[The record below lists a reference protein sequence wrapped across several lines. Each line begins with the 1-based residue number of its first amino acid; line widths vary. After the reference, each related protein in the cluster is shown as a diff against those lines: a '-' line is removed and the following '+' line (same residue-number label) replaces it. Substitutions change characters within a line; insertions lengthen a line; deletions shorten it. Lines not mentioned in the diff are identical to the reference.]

1 MEQKQMME
9 MLYGGIAD
17 SMTKCGFTV
26 EKQQGESSPVYSRGD
41 GSVIDFTGAKG
52 RVRYVFSADRIHILF
67 GENGANLSDDSEF
80 KLESTHL
87 FVLDE
92 YNEKDVKSLAKEICE
107 SMEDTFIG
115 KKADIAKMKKPQTVS
130 KANAKS
136 GLLSYDPITLASRLS
151 ASLFPELKADISQNI
166 ADYGEFLCED
176 FFINHANPLIMQIIR
191 SNDSIRMKK
200 LFNILGDIYED
211 GTNEVQ
217 SVIAVTIL
225 GEINNDPVI
234 MQNIMPY
241 LTDTMLE
248 PVLAANKKL
257 ASSKSSRMRL
267 ANPPAYKPKKQ
278 KRPGLMSQLMGGG
291 MPQQ

>member
-9 MLYGGIAD
+9 MLYGGIAP
-17 SMTKCGFTV
+17 SMEKCGFAV
-26 EKQQGESSPVYSRGD
+26 EKQHGESSPVYARGNS
-41 GSVIDFTGAKG
+41 SVIDFTGAKG

-67 GENGANLSDDSEF
+67 GDNSANLSDDSEF

-92 YNEKDVKSLAKEICE
+92 YNEKDVKSLAKEISE
-107 SMEDTFIG
+107 SMEDTFIE
-115 KKADIAKMKKPQTVS
+115 KKADISKMKKPQTVS

-136 GLLSYDPITLASRLS
+136 GLLSYDPVTLASRLA
-151 ASLFPELKADISQNI
+151 ASLFPELKAEINNNI
-166 ADYGEFLCED
+166 AAYDEFLCED
-176 FFINHANPLIMQIIR
+176 FFVNHANALIMNVIR
-191 SNDSIRMKK
+191 SNSPDQMKK
-200 LFNILGDIYED
+200 LFNILGEIYED

-257 ASSKSSRMRL
+257 SKSKSSRMRL
-267 ANPPAYKPKKQ
+267 ANPPAFKPKKQ
-278 KRPGLMSQLMGGG
+278 KKPGLMSQLMGGG